1 MKYYANLVVN
11 MGYMSHQ
18 SSVMVEFRVYDLE
31 TKNEH
36 FIFQG
41 ADGEKGERGEPV
53 RNNENNF

>member
-1 MKYYANLVVN
+1 
-11 MGYMSHQ
+11 
-18 SSVMVEFRVYDLE
+18 MVEFRVYDLE